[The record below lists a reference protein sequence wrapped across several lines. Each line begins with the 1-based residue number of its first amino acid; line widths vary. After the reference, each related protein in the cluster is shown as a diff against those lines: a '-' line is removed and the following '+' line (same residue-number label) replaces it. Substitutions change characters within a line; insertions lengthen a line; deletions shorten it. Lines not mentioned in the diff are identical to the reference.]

1 LTLRALGQFAIKP
14 IERPVEMIKRWPA
27 EIAIGSR
34 VISALRQQEIPRGFE
49 CGLAHALTLPNRAAG
64 RGGFLLSGK
73 G

>member
-1 LTLRALGQFAIKP
+1 MRARGQFSVKP
-14 IERPVEMIKRWPA
+14 IERPVEIAKFRPA

-34 VISALRQQEIPRGFE
+34 VISALRQQEIPRSFE
-49 CGLAHALTLPNRAAG
+49 CGLAHALTLPHRAAG